1 MKTAFAFRLFL
12 SNLRANR
19 NLNLLSIGIIAFSF
33 FILGLFLLAAK
44 NLELVVEKWGEQIQ
58 LVVFLKDSVKG
69 QELRKIESRL
79 KARPEL
85 QTLKYVGQ
93 EQALTRLKNMLGD
106 KAQVLSGMEQNPLPA
121 SFEIQLEKKYR
132 NLQFIENLA
141 AELNNPVKWP
151 GIEQVFYGQ
160 NWLKNF
166 LSLCRIFKLL
176 TFAIGG
182 LIFLASAFIVY
193 NTVKLTVY
201 SRREEIGIM
210 KLVGATDG
218 FIRIP
223 FLLEGITQA
232 VSASLLSLFLLWAL
246 WLIFHRTLQLPFQL
260 FAMAGISFL
269 DTPQMLGMI
278 AAAAILGILGSMVS
292 FQEFLRV

>member
-1 MKTAFAFRLFL
+1 MKIGFAFRLFL
-12 SNLRANR
+12 QNLRASR
-19 NLNLLSIGIIAFSF
+19 SLNLLSIGIITFSF
-33 FILGLFLLAAK
+33 LILGLFMIASR
-44 NLELVVEKWGEQIQ
+44 NLELLVEKWGEQIQ
-58 LVVFLKDSVKG
+58 VVIFLKDTVKEPDLKKLE
-69 QELRKIESRL
+69 QKL
-79 KARPEL
+79 KARPEIRGLAYVNKAEAMGRLRKIL
-85 QTLKYVGQ
+85 Q
-93 EQALTRLKNMLGD
+93 D
-106 KAQVLSGMEQNPLPA
+106 KSAVLEGMDRNPLPA
-121 SFEIQLEKKYR
+121 SLELQLDKKYR
-132 NLQFIENLA
+132 NLDFIEGFSG
-141 AELNNPVKWP
+141 ELKGWP
-151 GIEQVFYGQ
+151 EIEQVFYGQ

-166 LSLCRIFKLL
+166 LSLYKIFRLL

-232 VSASLLSLFLLWAL
+232 VSASVLAMFLLWVL
-246 WLIFHRTLQLPFQL
+246 WFLFHRAVQIPFQL
-260 FAMAGISFL
+260 FALSGISFL
-269 DTPQMLGMI
+269 APGQVLGLI
-278 AAAAILGILGSMVS
+278 GAAALLGILGSMVS

>member
-1 MKTAFAFRLFL
+1 VKLGFAFRLFL
-12 SNLRANR
+12 SNLRSNR
-19 NLNLLSIGIIAFSF
+19 NLNILSVGIIAFSF
-33 FILGLFLLAAK
+33 FILGLFMLAAK

-58 LVVFLKDSVKG
+58 LVVFLNDSVKG
-69 QELRKIESRL
+69 QELKEIESRL
-79 KARPEL
+79 KARPEV
-85 QTLKYVGQ
+85 QSLKDVDQ
-93 EQALTRLKNMLGD
+93 DQALTRLKAMLGD
-106 KAQVLSGMEQNPLPA
+106 KAQVLSGMERNPLPA
-121 SFEIQLEKKYR
+121 SFEIQLQKKYR
-132 NLQFIENLA
+132 NLPFIENLA
-141 AELNNPVKWP
+141 AELNNPGQWP

-160 NWLKNF
+160 RWLKNF
-166 LSLCRIFKLL
+166 LSLYRIFKVL

-246 WLIFHRTLQLPFQL
+246 WLIFHRTLQIPFQL
-260 FAMAGISFL
+260 FAMSGVSFL
-269 DTPQMLGMI
+269 DAPQMLGMVAM
-278 AAAAILGILGSMVS
+278 AALLGILGSMVS